1 MGEIIAASKME
12 PQEKYRRSPA
22 KGHFP
27 NHFLAG
33 MKTLPQA
40 AIGWLQKN

>member
-1 MGEIIAASKME
+1 MGEIIAAGKIE
-12 PQEKYRRSPA
+12 PQKKCRRSPA
-22 KGHFP
+22 KGR
-27 NHFLAG
+27 FLNYFLVG